1 MTEKAAAEGRGRS
14 FPFVRIAGQDE
25 MKLALLLNVV
35 DPSIGGVL
43 ITGQKGTAKS
53 TTVRALE
60 EILPERT
67 VSKGCQFGC
76 DVSNPENMC
85 EICRAKLEAGTIEPV
100 SKSMRV
106 IELPLN
112 ATEDRVSG
120 TLDVEYM
127 LTHGEKKFEGGV
139 LAQAN
144 GNILYVDE
152 VNLLD
157 DHVVDLLLDSAAMG
171 RNYVE
176 REGVSFTH
184 PSRFILIG
192 TMNPEEGSLRP
203 QLLDRF
209 GMAIEVGGMM
219 DRKVRAQIVKERL
232 RFDSDPVS
240 YLESCREE
248 TEALRQRIANARTIL
263 GSVECPDHI
272 VDLVVDI
279 SIEYGIEGHRAD
291 LAMMRAAIA
300 YAALNGKT
308 KVTKQDVED
317 TASLVLRHR
326 LQKNI
331 FEGSNFDNSTLI
343 QCIFN
348 HLE

>member
-1 MTEKAAAEGRGRS
+1 MTDKTTEGRGRS
-14 FPFVRIAGQDE
+14 FPFVRIVGQDE

-67 VSKGCQFGC
+67 VSDGCQFGC
-76 DVSNPENMC
+76 DASNPENMC
-85 EICRAKLEAGTIEPV
+85 DACRAKFAAGTIEPV
-100 SKSMRV
+100 SRGMRV

-219 DRKVRAQIVKERL
+219 DRKVRAQIVRERL
-232 RFDSDPVS
+232 KFDSDPAA
-240 YLESCREE
+240 YIESCKAD
-248 TEALRQRIANARTIL
+248 TEALRERIAKARAIL
-263 GSVECPDHI
+263 KDVECSDKI

-279 SIEYGIEGHRAD
+279 SIEYEIEGHRAD
-291 LAMMRAAIA
+291 LAMMRAAAA
-300 YAALNGKT
+300 YAALDGRT
-308 KVTKQDVED
+308 DVTKEDVRD
-317 TASLVLRHR
+317 TAALVLRHR

-331 FEGSNFDNSTLI
+331 FEGSNFDRVILDT
-343 QCIFN
+343 CIFK
-348 HLE
+348 ERE